1 MKKLLLCG
9 VLAAGLVLT
18 LCACSSKTATTP
30 ATPVPATTA
39 PATTAPATASHA
51 PITND
56 LPGSFDM
63 STAEP
68 GCC

>member
-30 ATPVPATTA
+30 ATPI

>member
-9 VLAAGLVLT
+9 ALAAGLVLT

-30 ATPVPATTA
+30 ATPIPATTA
-39 PATTAPATASHA
+39 PASHT

>member
-30 ATPVPATTA
+30 ATPIPATT
-39 PATTAPATASHA
+39 A

>member
-39 PATTAPATASHA
+39 PATASHT